1 MINRE
6 TENLLFLMQPNLDW
20 NCSCITAAT
29 FGKTVEFEVE
39 VALFTFH
46 PKFDES
52 KIKDGE
58 QRLVVG
64 VILRFTN
71 VLSIEPSTCDL
82 EMDGC
87 DDGKVSFGELWNL
100 FKVAGGY
107 RVVGLQFDLLIEAA
121 DFTLEVL
128 DGFK

>member
-1 MINRE
+1 
-6 TENLLFLMQPNLDW
+6 MQSNLDW
-20 NCSCITAAT
+20 NCSCITAFT
-29 FGKTVEFEVE
+29 LGKTVEFEVE

-71 VLSIEPSTCDL
+71 VLSIEPSTFDL

-107 RVVGLQFDLLIEAA
+107 RVVGLQFDIVIDAA

-128 DGFK
+128 DVFN

>member
-1 MINRE
+1 ME
-6 TENLLFLMQPNLDW
+6 PNLDW
-20 NCSCITAAT
+20 NESCITAIT
-29 FGKTVEFEVE
+29 FGKTVEFQVE

-46 PKFDES
+46 PKFDET
-52 KIKDGE
+52 KIRDGE
-58 QRLVVG
+58 QRLIVG
-64 VILRFTN
+64 VILRFTK
-71 VLSIEPSTCDL
+71 VLGIVFSTFDL

-107 RVVGLQFDLLIEAA
+107 RVVGLQFDLVIEAV

>member
-1 MINRE
+1 MNQE
-6 TENLLFLMQPNLDW
+6 TENLIFVMEPNLDW
-20 NCSCITAAT
+20 SCSCITAFT
-29 FGKTVEFEVE
+29 LGETVEFQVE

-46 PKFDES
+46 PKFDET

-64 VILRFTN
+64 VILRFIN
-71 VLSIEPSTCDL
+71 VLSIEPSTFDL

-107 RVVGLQFDLLIEAA
+107 RVVGLQFDIVIDAA

-128 DGFK
+128 WI